1 MEKRKLVP
9 VVAVAVCFLFA
20 LCSMAWAGIEPSPW
34 KPEINKLNALEN
46 NLRSIHERVN
56 RVLGAPP
63 DPWTPS
69 PNVNGV
75 VGRLSA
81 MENQLLLVN
90 SMLVSVM
97 DEVLGTPPPDP
108 WVPADMIPA
117 LQGIKA
123 ASQGI
128 ADSVNAYLSVPP
140 DPWVPAAFIS
150 ALTNVRNA
158 SQNIADDAV
167 QYMSGGGG
175 CIPGVWCGCLGTAT
189 SCGVFT
195 EPTSCRAQVGCTW
208 SDVFLGSCTGTP
220 TVCSEFLSAT
230 TCVNQAGC
238 HAGTCIDGT
247 CQ

>member
-1 MEKRKLVP
+1 MEKRKLVH

-46 NLRSIHERVN
+46 NLRSIHERVT

-81 MENQLLLVN
+81 MENQLSLVN
-90 SMLVSVM
+90 GMLVSVM
-97 DEVLGTPPPDP
+97 DEVLGMPPDP
-108 WVPADMIPA
+108 WVPADMVPA
-117 LQGIKA
+117 LEGVRA

-128 ADSVNAYLSVPP
+128 ADSINAYLVVPP

-150 ALTNVRNA
+150 ALTNVGIA

-167 QYMSGGGG
+167 QYMSGGGCTSG
-175 CIPGVWCGCLGTAT
+175 EWCGCLGTAK
-189 SCGVFT
+189 SCDAFT
-195 EPTSCRAQVGCTW
+195 DPTSCRAQVGCTW
-208 SDVFLGSCTGTP
+208 SDVLPGSCIGTP
-220 TVCSEFLSAT
+220 TPCSGLDSS
-230 TCVNQAGC
+230 TCGSHLGC
-238 HAGTCIDGT
+238 RNGECLGGT